1 MAADMRR
8 LIERERGP
16 LPDRPERYRVFELVA
31 WSKSQAPDLERAVWA
46 IALEHEWRAMGGAAL
61 EPGALDAVGG
71 ARRAGV
77 QTALWTNNAR
87 PVTLPAL
94 KRLGLAPLLDLVVT
108 RADMTALK
116 PDPDG
121 WRIIAEHFGPRLDAR
136 AASADTAT
144 RFAGTRDAVV
154 VGDSWV
160 DGVAAAAVGVPFVA
174 YGARE
179 ADLTRHRVTPVAWLS
194 ALARLM
200 ARTAGA
206 RFVAFSA
213 VLSGVKEI
221 REVVAEAERARARH
235 RTRTILFVDEIHR
248 FNRAQ
253 QDAFLPHVETGTLVL
268 VGATTE
274 NPSFE
279 VNSALLSRCRVYVLR
294 PLGEDGL
301 VAIMRRALGD
311 AARGLAGLGAEVDDD
326 ALRLIARLANGDARA
341 ALNVLEVA
349 VGLTPAGDRRRVT
362 AASVREAA
370 QKRTLL
376 YDKSGEEHY
385 NLISALHKSLRDSDP
400 DAALYWLTRMLEA
413 GEDRLYLARRLVRFA
428 SEDVGNADPQAL
440 LLTLA
445 AKEAYDFLGDP
456 EGELAL
462 AQATLYLALAPKS
475 NAVYVAYDAATADVR
490 DRPAEPVPLH
500 IRNAP
505 TRLMK
510 DLGYGAGYQYA
521 HDAPD
526 ARVDQD
532 DLPDALR
539 GRQYY
544 RPTDRGLE
552 AELGR
557 RLAEWRPWPPAP
569 RPGRAAPG
577 GGA

>member
-1 MAADMRR
+1 M
-8 LIERERGP
+8 
-16 LPDRPERYRVFELVA
+16 
-31 WSKSQAPDLERAVWA
+31 
-46 IALEHEWRAMGGAAL
+46 
-61 EPGALDAVGG
+61 
-71 ARRAGV
+71 
-77 QTALWTNNAR
+77 
-87 PVTLPAL
+87 
-94 KRLGLAPLLDLVVT
+94 
-108 RADMTALK
+108 
-116 PDPDG
+116 
-121 WRIIAEHFGPRLDAR
+121 
-136 AASADTAT
+136 
-144 RFAGTRDAVV
+144 
-154 VGDSWV
+154 
-160 DGVAAAAVGVPFVA
+160 
-174 YGARE
+174 
-179 ADLTRHRVTPVAWLS
+179 
-194 ALARLM
+194 
-200 ARTAGA
+200 
-206 RFVAFSA
+206 
-213 VLSGVKEI
+213 
-221 REVVAEAERARARH
+221 
-235 RTRTILFVDEIHR
+235 
-248 FNRAQ
+248 
-253 QDAFLPHVETGTLVL
+253 
-268 VGATTE
+268 
-274 NPSFE
+274 
-279 VNSALLSRCRVYVLR
+279 NSALLSRCRVYVLR
-294 PLGEDGL
+294 ALDEDDL
-301 VAIMRRALGD
+301 VAITRRALGD
-311 AARGLAGLGAEVDDD
+311 AERGLAGLAPEVDDD

-341 ALNVLEVA
+341 ALNVLELA
-349 VGLTPAGDRRRVT
+349 VQLVPAAGGRRRVT
-362 AASVREAA
+362 EASIREAA
-370 QKRTLL
+370 QKKTLL

-413 GEDRLYLARRLVRFA
+413 GEDRLYIARRLVRFA

-557 RLAEWRPWPPAP
+557 RLAEWRRW
-569 RPGRAAPG
+569 RAERRRAE
-577 GGA
+577 A